1 MDIKIAVAI
10 VTNRQVRPKTVLS
23 LMKMIA
29 DTPFSMYPIVS
40 EEHYTTAEGR
50 AYCVWQARKN
60 DCSHILFVDD
70 DMVFPN
76 DTLEKLMSHRKE
88 IVGVFSYSRVL
99 PLSPTV
105 MFMDENR
112 QYLPQDKMTE
122 EQLQRPKELFECW
135 AVGMGVALIDMDVFN
150 KIVEPWFNVKTHDNG
165 KVLLGEDA
173 FFCARAH
180 EVGIGVWCDPTLEIM
195 HLGEY
200 AYGEKII

>member
-1 MDIKIAVAI
+1 MDKKIAVAV

-29 DTPFSMYPIVS
+29 DTPERVFPIVS

-60 DCSHILFVDD
+60 ECSDILFIDD
-70 DMVFPN
+70 DMVFPD
-76 DTLEKLMSHRKE
+76 DTLERLMSHHKE

-105 MFMDENR
+105 MFLDENK
-112 QYLPQDKMTE
+112 QYVPQDKMADW
-122 EQLQRPKELFECW
+122 QLKRPTQLFECW

-150 KIVEPWFNVKTHDNG
+150 KTKEPWFNVKTHDNG

-173 FFCARAH
+173 YFCARAH
-180 EVGIGVWCDPTLEIM
+180 EAGIGTWCDPAISVG

-200 AYGEKII
+200 NFIER